1 MLAENQPANG
11 GTTLNTVYGFIGLGN
26 MGAPMCANL
35 VAAGMSLRVFD
46 AAGTAERTPQGAV
59 VGDSIAD
66 LAANTDTIFLSLPDG
81 KVTHAVCEE
90 VLLAADRRV
99 SRIVDFSTTVPE
111 AAGAIGAK
119 LGAAGITFVDA
130 PVSGGRAGAVAGSL
144 TVIASGPG
152 GDVAQLSAA
161 FDAVGGNTFHV
172 GAVPGQAQA
181 VKLLNNFLSA
191 TAMAAT
197 SEAVLFGQ
205 KFGVDI
211 STILDCVNVSSGRNT
226 ASADKFPNR
235 VVTGSYDAG
244 FATALMTKDVAL
256 YLEQVR
262 VAGTPE
268 NIGSVVSA
276 RWNAALTDM
285 PESDFTEI
293 YRHIAGESKTGE

>member
-1 MLAENQPANG
+1 MAANAF
-11 GTTLNTVYGFIGLGN
+11 GFIGLGN

-35 VAAGMSLRVFD
+35 VAAGLALRVFD
-46 AAGTAERTPQGAV
+46 AAGTAERAPEGTV
-59 VGDSIAD
+59 SGDSIAN
-66 LAANTDTIFLSLPDG
+66 LAATTDTIFLSLPDG
-81 KVTHAVCEE
+81 KISHVVCDEI
-90 VLLAADRRV
+90 LAASDCRV
-99 SRIVDFSTTVPE
+99 SRIVDFSTTGPE
-111 AAGAIGAK
+111 AAAAIGTK
-119 LGAAGITFVDA
+119 LGAGGITFVDA
-130 PVSGGRAGAVAGSL
+130 PVSGGRAGAIAGSL

-152 GDVAQLSAA
+152 ADMTDLSAA

-172 GAVPGQAQA
+172 GAEPGQAQA

-276 RWNAALTDM
+276 RWNAALEDM

-293 YRHIAGESKTGE
+293 YRHIAGENKTGE

>member
-1 MLAENQPANG
+1 MAAN
-11 GTTLNTVYGFIGLGN
+11 TFGFIGLGN

-35 VAAGMSLRVFD
+35 VAAGLSMRVFD
-46 AAGTAERTPQGAV
+46 AAGTAERAPEGAV
-59 VGDSIAD
+59 AADSIAD
-66 LAANTDTIFLSLPDG
+66 LAATTDTVFLSLPDG
-81 KVTHAVCEE
+81 KISGLVCDAV
-90 VLLAADRRV
+90 LATADRRV
-99 SRIVDFSTTVPE
+99 SRVVDFSTTGPE
-111 AAGAIGAK
+111 AAGAMGAK
-119 LGAAGITFVDA
+119 LNAAGITFVDA
-130 PVSGGRAGAVAGSL
+130 PVSGGRAGAIAGSL
-144 TVIASGPG
+144 TVIASGPES
-152 GDVAQLSAA
+152 DMNDLATA
-161 FDAVGGNTFHV
+161 FDAVGGNIFHV
-172 GAVPGQAQA
+172 GEAPGQAQA

-205 KFGVDI
+205 KYGVDI

-235 VVTGSYDAG
+235 VVTGTYDAG

-268 NIGSVVSA
+268 NIGAVVSA